1 MSDAVPL
8 RNRILSICGPAL
20 AIVLVY
26 HIVFYR
32 PLQLTLNVERAKL
45 KKIETSLARKTKL
58 EAVQAK
64 LAVAQSEIVSLTEQ
78 LEQAHQAS
86 SRLVSRRDVMRREYL
101 DSRTPATTMA
111 ETLSL
116 LRRYH
121 LECIDSGPGA
131 ADKSNNLS
139 ESLQPVAEMLG
150 KVESESQDASRREI
164 KIRFRG
170 RFQDVQSALQEMQ
183 VAPLGI
189 FVVSLEMEVSDAHTD
204 QRIWTLTIA
213 V

>member
-1 MSDAVPL
+1 MSDAAPL
-8 RNRILSICGPAL
+8 RTRILSICGPAL
-20 AIVLVY
+20 AIILVY

-32 PLQLTLNVERAKL
+32 PLQVRLNAERAKL
-45 KKIETSLARKTKL
+45 KKIESSFARKANL
-58 EAVQAK
+58 EVVQAK
-64 LAVAQSEIVSLTEQ
+64 LAAAQAEIISLTEQ

-86 SRLVSRRDVMRREYL
+86 SRLVSRRDLLRREYL
-101 DSRTPATTMA
+101 DSRSPASAMA

-121 LECIDSGPGA
+121 LECIDSGPVV
-131 ADKSNNLS
+131 ADTSNNVS
-139 ESLQPVAEMLG
+139 ESLKPVAELLG
-150 KVESESQDASRREI
+150 KVEAESQDENRREMR
-164 KIRFRG
+164 IRFRG